1 MKNKKGKLLV
11 LTALLI
17 ALTACASS
25 HVLVGTAR
33 DPIDWEDVK
42 VYMDP
47 PAVYENVALLEAS
60 DLGAN
65 GFSAQSRMNKVISR
79 LKAEAADLGANGI
92 LLQGFD
98 TQITGAVS
106 SGFGNATFSG
116 NSAFATGTGFSAA
129 QTTKVGRAVAIYVP
143 APSPATLPAAAPTA
157 PAAYLSEPV
166 EAPEHAP
173 AAVVPAAMQSAAPPA
188 APTPMPSNAPTT
200 TPPPANNSNW
210 RSWGQKGG

>member
-1 MKNKKGKLLV
+1 MKNKTGKS
-11 LTALLI
+11 LTLAALLT

-33 DPIDWEDVK
+33 DPIEWEDVK
-42 VYMDP
+42 VYLDP

-116 NSAFATGTGFSAA
+116 NSAFATGTGYSAA
-129 QTTKVGRAVAIYVP
+129 QTSKVGRAVAIYVP
-143 APSPATLPAAAPTA
+143 ATASVTPISEPSSPNVSEPARNSSFVPAEAAPVSPQPAASTPAPSSA
-157 PAAYLSEPV
+157 PALIS
-166 EAPEHAP
+166 
-173 AAVVPAAMQSAAPPA
+173 PPA
-188 APTPMPSNAPTT
+188 S
-200 TPPPANNSNW
+200 NSNW
-210 RSWGQKGG
+210 RGWGQKGD

>member
-1 MKNKKGKLLV
+1 MKNKTGRSLALA
-11 LTALLI
+11 ALLT

-33 DPIDWEDVK
+33 DPIEWEDVK
-42 VYMDP
+42 VYLDP
-47 PAVYENVALLEAS
+47 PAAYENVALLEAS

-116 NSAFATGTGFSAA
+116 NSAFATGTGYSAA
-129 QTTKVGRAVAIYVP
+129 QTSKVGRAVAIYVP
-143 APSPATLPAAAPTA
+143 TTASVTPIAEPSSPQVSEPSPIPSHAPAKAAPLSPQPAASTPSPAAAPTPNSA
-157 PAAYLSEPV
+157 PS
-166 EAPEHAP
+166 
-173 AAVVPAAMQSAAPPA
+173 S
-188 APTPMPSNAPTT
+188 
-200 TPPPANNSNW
+200 NSNW
-210 RSWGQKGG
+210 RGWGQKGG